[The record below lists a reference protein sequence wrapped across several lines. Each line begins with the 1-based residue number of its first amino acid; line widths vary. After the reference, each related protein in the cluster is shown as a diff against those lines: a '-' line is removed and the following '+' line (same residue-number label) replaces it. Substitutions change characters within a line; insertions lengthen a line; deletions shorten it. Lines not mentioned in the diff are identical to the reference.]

1 MKQQNPLNWPEGW
14 PRTLPEHVKDQPS
27 WKKSQTWYEG
37 QLETELK
44 RMGAIASVITLNDS
58 YSRDAGV
65 AVWFSRKRDEEDFSW
80 REILA
85 IRNPYP
91 SVEDIHDAFRRLT
104 KIHHPDIGGD
114 EEIFKRIRQARDQAI
129 TWADRTQGKKF
140 DFVIPADAFR
150 ERRLNLA
157 AIVGTIQAIRKI
169 ERCGSS
175 ALMERSWKGF
185 ETALL
190 TGGTHVASASINCAD
205 RDCLSKTGV
214 T

>member
-1 MKQQNPLNWPEGW
+1 M
-14 PRTLPEHVKDQPS
+14 S
-27 WKKSQTWYEG
+27 WYEG
-37 QLETELK
+37 QLETELR
-44 RMGAIASVITLNDS
+44 RMGSIASVITLNDS

-80 REILA
+80 REVLA
-85 IRNPYP
+85 VNKPYP
-91 SVEDIHDAFRRLT
+91 SVEDIHDAFKAKA
-104 KIHHPDIGGD
+104 KIHHPDAGGD

-129 TWADRTQGKKF
+129 SWADRSQGRKF

-185 ETALL
+185 ETAQL
-190 TGGTHVASASINCAD
+190 TGGVHAVASA
-205 RDCLSKTGV
+205 
-214 T
+214 